1 MGNLLEPPGGPT
13 GLPGG
18 LQDFGQDRR
27 GPASLAQD
35 TSKIGVLHES
45 GKHFTRNAQMEF
57 MAAPSD
63 FGAGAPELEAAIRKL
78 AFCTRVAHIS
88 EGKEF

>member
-1 MGNLLEPPGGPT
+1 
-13 GLPGG
+13 
-18 LQDFGQDRR
+18 
-27 GPASLAQD
+27 
-35 TSKIGVLHES
+35 
-45 GKHFTRNAQMEF
+45 MEF

-88 EGKEF
+88 EGKEFLGRFKTLQLRAASTGAF

>member
-1 MGNLLEPPGGPT
+1 M
-13 GLPGG
+13 
-18 LQDFGQDRR
+18 
-27 GPASLAQD
+27 
-35 TSKIGVLHES
+35 HES
-45 GKHFTRNAQMEF
+45 GEHFARNAQMEF

-88 EGKEF
+88 EGKEFLGLFKILELRAACRGAF